1 MNLSTNYAFLLHLFL
16 YKRVRVQILNHI
28 RFLCLRFCRI
38 KHKGLGVPGEILLGT
53 CKDDIKDMS
62 GEAVSLVISRYFLK
76 LMNGDIRYVRKAG
89 TSTFILTAELASS
102 PAAIG
107 Q

>member
-1 MNLSTNYAFLLHLFL
+1 MLS
-16 YKRVRVQILNHI
+16 HI

-38 KHKGLGVPGEILLGT
+38 KHKGLGVPREILSGT

-62 GEAVSLVISRYFLK
+62 GEALSVVSRYFLK

-89 TSTFILTAELASS
+89 TSTFILTAKLASA

>member
-1 MNLSTNYAFLLHLFL
+1 M
-16 YKRVRVQILNHI
+16 LNHI
-28 RFLCLRFCRI
+28 TFLCLRFCRI
-38 KHKGLGVPGEILLGT
+38 KHKGLDFPREILSGT
-53 CKDDIKDMS
+53 FKDDIKDMS
-62 GEAVSLVISRYFLK
+62 GEGLSLVVSRYILK
-76 LMNGDIRYVRKAG
+76 LMNGDIRYVRKVG

>member
-1 MNLSTNYAFLLHLFL
+1 M
-16 YKRVRVQILNHI
+16 LNHI
-28 RFLCLRFCRI
+28 TFLCLLFCRI
-38 KHKGLGVPGEILLGT
+38 KHKGLGVPGEILSGT

-62 GEAVSLVISRYFLK
+62 GEALSLVVSRYFLK
-76 LMNGDIRYVRKAG
+76 LMNGEIRYVRKAG
-89 TSTFILTAELASS
+89 TSTFILTAELAYA

>member
-1 MNLSTNYAFLLHLFL
+1 M
-16 YKRVRVQILNHI
+16 LNHI
-28 RFLCLRFCRI
+28 TFLCLRFCRI
-38 KHKGLGVPGEILLGT
+38 KHKGLDFPREILSGT
-53 CKDDIKDMS
+53 YKDDIKDMS
-62 GEAVSLVISRYFLK
+62 GEALSLVVSRYFLK
-76 LMNGDIRYVRKAG
+76 LMNGEIRYVRKAG

>member
-1 MNLSTNYAFLLHLFL
+1 MNLSTNFAFLLHLFL

-38 KHKGLGVPGEILLGT
+38 KHKGLDFPGEILSGT
-53 CKDDIKDMS
+53 YKDDIKDMS
-62 GEAVSLVISRYFLK
+62 GEGLSLVVSRYLLK
-76 LMNGDIRYVRKAG
+76 LMNGDIHYVRKVG

>member
-1 MNLSTNYAFLLHLFL
+1 M
-16 YKRVRVQILNHI
+16 LNHI
-28 RFLCLRFCRI
+28 TFLCLRFCRI
-38 KHKGLGVPGEILLGT
+38 KHKGLGVPGEILSGT

-62 GEAVSLVISRYFLK
+62 GEALSLVVSRYFLK
-76 LMNGDIRYVRKAG
+76 LINGDIRYVRKAG

>member
-16 YKRVRVQILNHI
+16 YKRVRVQILIHI

-76 LMNGDIRYVRKAG
+76 LINGDIRYVRKAG
-89 TSTFILTAELASS
+89 TSTFILTAKLAYA
-102 PAAIG
+102 PTAIG